1 MKEFELKY
9 GCNPNQKPAKIFM
22 ADGSDLPI
30 EILNGKP
37 GYINFLDA
45 FNSWQLVKELKE
57 AAANSDGVLLATD
70 PDREGEAISWHL
82 TQALKVDDEKMQR
95 ITFNEITKTGFQKG
109 RIRISHVDNLSLAEK
124 IRDLILERFPQAEI
138 LVYEARG
145 LCSYYAESGGVL
157 VGVEGNL

>member
-1 MKEFELKY
+1 MPQPQGYWESVFLEQPARREPWSLLQNAEEEKKVVEEFL
-9 GCNPNQKPAKIFM
+9 
-22 ADGSDLPI
+22 
-30 EILNGKP
+30 
-37 GYINFLDA
+37 
-45 FNSWQLVKELKE
+45 
-57 AAANSDGVLLATD
+57 
-70 PDREGEAISWHL
+70 
-82 TQALKVDDEKMQR
+82 
-95 ITFNEITKTGFQKG
+95 NEITKTGFQKG